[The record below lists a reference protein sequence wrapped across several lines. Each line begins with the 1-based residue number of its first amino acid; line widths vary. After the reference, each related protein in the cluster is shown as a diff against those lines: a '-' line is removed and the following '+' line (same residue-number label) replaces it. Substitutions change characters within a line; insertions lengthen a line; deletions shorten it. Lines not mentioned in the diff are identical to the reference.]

1 MKKIEAFNLKLIK
14 MRIRVVFTILII
26 TVLVGCK
33 AGKNYKGAELNV
45 PDKFY
50 FDEEI
55 SPENISINTKSLQK
69 DSISDL
75 NFFSLFKDPILDS
88 LIKKSL
94 VYNQDLNIAAETVI
108 QAQDGLAIQRSSML
122 PTIGVDAGA
131 SRGNF
136 QGLLLPQTQNNFYAV
151 AFASWEID
159 FWGKFRR
166 LNEAARARIVQ
177 SEEGYRAT
185 KLSLVTAVAANYF
198 LLLDYQNRLDISERN
213 LALRDSVLDII
224 EKRFEKGIVAE
235 IDVNQAQIK
244 RAVAAEAVPIWKR
257 LIAQTEHRIS
267 QLTGANPGRI
277 LTETNLYDIDNSITI
292 PVGLPSDLLAR
303 RPDIVAAE
311 QNLIAQNALTGS
323 AKANLLPNISL
334 TGLVG
339 GASNE
344 LSSLTDGPLAWNAG
358 GSLLAPLFNF
368 GRLQR
373 QVNIEE
379 SKTRQAILSYER
391 TVLDAFRSVEDVL
404 VEISTLK
411 VQLEARKQRLD
422 ASINA
427 QFLSGERYDKGVTS
441 YLEYLES
448 QRQAFESEL
457 NYSETRRQLLIAY
470 VNLYAALGGGWE
482 R

>member
-1 MKKIEAFNLKLIK
+1 MNCKYLYIIFAS
-14 MRIRVVFTILII
+14 VVVI
-26 TVLVGCK
+26 GCK
-33 AGKNYKGAELNV
+33 SGKNYKGTQVEV
-45 PDKFY
+45 PNQFY
-50 FDEEI
+50 FEEEI
-55 SPENISINTKSLQK
+55 QPEFNTINTKDLSE
-69 DSISDL
+69 DSI
-75 NFFSLFKDPILDS
+75 NNIGFFNLFQDAVLDS
-88 LIKKSL
+88 LIQKSL
-94 VYNQDLNIAAETVI
+94 VYNQDLNIAAETII
-108 QAQDGLAIQRSSML
+108 QSQDGLVVQRSAML
-122 PTIGVDAGA
+122 PSIGVDAGA
-131 SRGNF
+131 SNGNF
-136 QGLLLPQTQNNFYAV
+136 QGVVLPQTQKNFYAV
-151 AFASWEID
+151 AFANWEID

-166 LNEAARARIVQ
+166 LNEAAKARIVQ

-185 KLSLVTAVAANYF
+185 KLSLVTAVATNYF
-198 LLLDYQNRLDISERN
+198 LLLDYQNRLEISERN
-213 LALRDSVLDII
+213 LALRDSVLQII
-224 EKRFEKGIVAE
+224 ESRYEKGIIAE
-235 IDVNQAQIK
+235 IDVNQAEIK
-244 RAVAAEAVPIWKR
+244 RAVAAEAVPLWRR

-277 LTETNLYDIDNSITI
+277 LTSTNLFAVDTTITI
-292 PVGLPSDLLAR
+292 PAGLPSDLLAR

-344 LSSLTDGPLAWNAG
+344 LSMLTDGPLAWNVG

-379 SKTRQAILSYER
+379 SKTRQAVLSYER
-391 TVLDAFRSVEDVL
+391 TVLDAFRSVEDAL

-411 VQLEARKQRLD
+411 EQLKARKQRLD

-457 NYSETRRQLLIAY
+457 NYSETRRQLLNAY

-482 R
+482 L